1 MTPAEIEAKRAAL
14 DKAVEARKRLMEERG
29 VAETRQSGFWPAP
42 GPVVPDKE
50 TLAFCALA
58 EKSIL
63 AAAAEGAATIHTLAE
78 LDALQAAEVAR
89 TRAARWAQI
98 CPAVYAEPFDPAKS
112 RARAA
117 GLAKV
122 RAWRFG
128 PRGLYV
134 IGATG
139 SGKSR
144 SVGTQLTPAFMAGIS
159 VRYVDG
165 VTFAIESGAHMG
177 NPTEAIKSE
186 WMRTLRTVDVL
197 WIDDFAKRWTE
208 ATEEAAF
215 AVVEWRTARKLPI
228 IITTNYSGDEM
239 RSMAVQSNVMEPM
252 IRRLKEF
259 CDVVIL

>member
-14 DKAVEARKRLMEERG
+14 DKAVEARKRREADREAGVRAWQQPLPIPVTGDDPDVLALCARMEES
-29 VAETRQSGFWPAP
+29 AH
-42 GPVVPDKE
+42 
-50 TLAFCALA
+50 
-58 EKSIL
+58 
-63 AAAAEGAATIHTLAE
+63 AAAADGAVTILTTAE
-78 LDALQAAEVAR
+78 LDAMQAAEVAR
-89 TRAARWAQI
+89 TRAAQWAKI

-112 RARAA
+112 RAKPA

-144 SVGTQLTPAFMAGIS
+144 SVGTQLTPAFMAGVS

-177 NPTEAIKSE
+177 NPTEAIRSE

-239 RSMAVQSNVMEPM
+239 RGMAVQANVMEPM